1 MKDIIKPTAK
11 EQTLSISEVQ
21 KEIMRLPDAFGEEF
35 GEVTVTRYGKPMLS
49 ILPFEARKTE
59 KETINTL
66 KQTIDRLQEEIDGL
80 LETLEILKDEETMA
94 AFRQGVE
101 DIEAG
106 RVIPL
111 DDVLKELG
119 WE

>member
-1 MKDIIKPTAK
+1 MKDIINPTTK
-11 EQTLSISEVQ
+11 EQTLSISGAQ
-21 KEIMRLPDAFGEEF
+21 KEIMRLPDLFGEELE
-35 GEVTVTRYGKPMLS
+35 EVTVTRYGKPVMS
-49 ILPFEARKTE
+49 ILPFEVRKTE

>member
-1 MKDIIKPTAK
+1 MKDITKATTK
-11 EQTLSISEVQ
+11 EQILSISEVQ
-21 KEIMRLPDAFGEEF
+21 KEIMRLPDHFGEELE
-35 GEVTVTRYGKPMLS
+35 EVTVTRYGKPVLS

-59 KETINTL
+59 KETLNTL
-66 KQTIDRLQEEIDGL
+66 RQAIDRLQEEIDGL

-106 RVIPL
+106 RVIPWEE
-111 DDVLKELG
+111 VKKELG
-119 WE
+119 LG